1 MPITHE
7 DQIADYYEILHV
19 KFMTGRLDEAKF
31 ERLADKLDEWTA
43 YAERKVKT

>member
-1 MPITHE
+1 MPISYE

-31 ERLADKLDEWTA
+31 ERLADKLDEWAA
-43 YAERKVKT
+43 YEERKEE